1 MLEKICLLFLL
12 FMTYSF
18 IGWLMEVTCKLI
30 ETKKIINRGFLIG
43 PYCPIYGWGCLLIT
57 MLLNKYVDDPL
68 VLFVM
73 AIIICS
79 ILEYVTSYLM
89 EKLFKARWWDYSK
102 RRFNINGRIC
112 LETMVP
118 FGLLALFI
126 MYFINP
132 FFVSLYLRKSRL
144 RI

>member
-18 IGWLMEVTCKLI
+18 IGWLMEVICKLI

-89 EKLFKARWWDYSK
+89 EKLFKA
-102 RRFNINGRIC
+102 
-112 LETMVP
+112 E
-118 FGLLALFI
+118 
-126 MYFINP
+126 
-132 FFVSLYLRKSRL
+132 
-144 RI
+144 